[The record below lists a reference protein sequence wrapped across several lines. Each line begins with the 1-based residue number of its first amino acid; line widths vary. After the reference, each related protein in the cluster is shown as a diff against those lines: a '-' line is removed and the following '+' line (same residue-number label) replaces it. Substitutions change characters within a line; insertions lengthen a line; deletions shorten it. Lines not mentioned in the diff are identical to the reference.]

1 MLTSKI
7 AHLKRSSK
15 TITTRIPIVR
25 KSFPP
30 PLLDRS
36 PLFGTTNATTLRT
49 CFRLGEA
56 LNIGAQAVRNNQNV
70 ILELYG
76 RITASHR
83 EGRKQHFTFHDLY
96 HDNPPH
102 LEGVFELWGQSRL
115 WDLDGKAFLGQLE
128 GGKMCRVVGR
138 MKREGY
144 GSGAAK
150 WRMEVLSIWEA
161 AWEDVEF
168 VGGIYARDDKAM
180 NR

>member
-1 MLTSKI
+1 MLTSL
-7 AHLKRSSK
+7 AVQLKRSSVP
-15 TITTRIPIVR
+15 TTTRTPIVR
-25 KSFPP
+25 KPFPP

-56 LNIGAQAVRNNQNV
+56 LNVGAQAARNNQHV

-76 RITASHR
+76 RVTASHR

-102 LEGVFELWGQSRL
+102 LQGVFELWDQRRL
-115 WDLDGKAFLGQLE
+115 WDLDGKAFLTGLE

-138 MKREGY
+138 MKRKGH
-144 GSGAAK
+144 GSGPAK

-161 AWEDVEF
+161 GWDDVDF
-168 VGGIYARDDKAM
+168 VSGIYAKDDKAM